1 MDAGAPSDGD
11 PVTRRVAVVTGAARG
26 IGFAAARKLAMAGN
40 AIALLDRSPAVV
52 DQAKTLSDLG
62 VPTIGIVADVGD
74 EGSVDAALAETRDA
88 LGPIAIVVN
97 NAGLT
102 AVHRDWKTVTP
113 QQWDE
118 VMTVNLKSMFLC
130 SRNVITDMEAVG
142 WGRIVNLSS
151 VTFLSG
157 QRRLIDYVASK
168 GGAVGFTRSLCREV
182 GPDGITVNTVTPGA
196 IRTEAEIEMV
206 PDPDDAALA
215 ALTSIQAIQRRGTPD
230 DVAAAIAFL
239 CTEEAGFITGQNLVV
254 DGGWMLN

>member
-1 MDAGAPSDGD
+1 MTA
-11 PVTRRVAVVTGAARG
+11 RVAVVTGAARG
-26 IGFAAARKLAMAGN
+26 IGFATAQRLASSGVAVAM
-40 AIALLDRSPAVV
+40 IDRTPAVV
-52 DQAKTLSDLG
+52 DQAKSLRDRGFSAM
-62 VPTIGIVADVGD
+62 GITGDVGD
-74 EGSVDAALAETRDA
+74 EASVSDAIAEAREGM
-88 LGPIAIVVN
+88 GPISILVN

-102 AVHRDWKTVTP
+102 AVHRSWKSVTP
-113 QQWDE
+113 DQWDE

-130 SRNVITDMEAVG
+130 ARAVVSDMEDQR

-157 QRRLIDYVASK
+157 QRNLIDYVSSK
-168 GGAVGFTRSLCREV
+168 GGVVGFSRTLAREV

-206 PDPDDAALA
+206 PDPDDEALA
-215 ALTSIQAIQRRGTPD
+215 SLASIQAIQRRGAPA

-239 CTEEAGFITGQNLVV
+239 CTEDAGFITGQNLVV